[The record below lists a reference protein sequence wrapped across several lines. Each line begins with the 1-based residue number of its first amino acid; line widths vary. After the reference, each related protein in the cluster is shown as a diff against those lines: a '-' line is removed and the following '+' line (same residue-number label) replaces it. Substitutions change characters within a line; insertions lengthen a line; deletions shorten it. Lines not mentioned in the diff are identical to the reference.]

1 MCDFETKIDAN
12 GNAELDIRF
21 PITKVELK
29 RGFLRG
35 TMWIIR
41 PKQEFLAARRKRGN
55 MPRGYSA
62 NDKRRYMK
70 MFFEGAASSEDL

>member
-1 MCDFETKIDAN
+1 MKHQTEKWVCDMCDFETKIDAN

-29 RGFLRG
+29 RGLWRG

-41 PKQEFLAARRKRGN
+41 PKRGRARVFSSEKEAREYAARIFGKR
-55 MPRGYSA
+55 
-62 NDKRRYMK
+62 
-70 MFFEGAASSEDL
+70 

>member
-29 RGFLRG
+29 RGIWRG

-41 PKQEFLAARRKRGN
+41 PKRGRARVFSSEKEAKEYAARIFSKR
-55 MPRGYSA
+55 
-62 NDKRRYMK
+62 
-70 MFFEGAASSEDL
+70 

>member
-29 RGFLRG
+29 RGFWRG

-41 PKQEFLAARRKRGN
+41 PKRGRARV
-55 MPRGYSA
+55 
-62 NDKRRYMK
+62 
-70 MFFEGAASSEDL
+70 FSSEKEAREYASRIFGKR

>member
-29 RGFLRG
+29 RGFWRG
-35 TMWIIR
+35 TMWIVR
-41 PKQEFLAARRKRGN
+41 PKRGRARV
-55 MPRGYSA
+55 
-62 NDKRRYMK
+62 
-70 MFFEGAASSEDL
+70 FSSEKDAKEYAKIIFAKR

>member
-29 RGFLRG
+29 RGLWRG

-41 PKQEFLAARRKRGN
+41 PKRGRARV
-55 MPRGYSA
+55 
-62 NDKRRYMK
+62 
-70 MFFEGAASSEDL
+70 FSSEKEAREYAKLVFGQRRVTF

>member
-29 RGFLRG
+29 RGFWRG

-41 PKQEFLAARRKRGN
+41 PKRGRARV
-55 MPRGYSA
+55 
-62 NDKRRYMK
+62 
-70 MFFEGAASSEDL
+70 FSSEKEAREYAALIFGKQ

>member
-21 PITKVELK
+21 QITKVELK
-29 RGFLRG
+29 RGLWRG

-41 PKQEFLAARRKRGN
+41 PKRGRARVFGSEKEAREYAGRIFGKR
-55 MPRGYSA
+55 
-62 NDKRRYMK
+62 
-70 MFFEGAASSEDL
+70 

>member
-21 PITKVELK
+21 PITKVDFK
-29 RGFLRG
+29 RGFWRG

-41 PKQEFLAARRKRGN
+41 PKRGRARVFSSEKEAREYAARIFGKR
-55 MPRGYSA
+55 
-62 NDKRRYMK
+62 
-70 MFFEGAASSEDL
+70 

>member
-29 RGFLRG
+29 RGFWRG
-35 TMWIIR
+35 TIWIIR
-41 PKQEFLAARRKRGN
+41 PKRG
-55 MPRGYSA
+55 RA
-62 NDKRRYMK
+62 IV
-70 MFFEGAASSEDL
+70 FSSEREAKEYAKIIFGKR

>member
-29 RGFLRG
+29 RGFWRG

-41 PKQEFLAARRKRGN
+41 PKRGRAIVFSSEKEAREYAARMFGKR
-55 MPRGYSA
+55 
-62 NDKRRYMK
+62 
-70 MFFEGAASSEDL
+70 

>member
-12 GNAELDIRF
+12 GNAEVDIRF

-29 RGFLRG
+29 RGFWRG

-41 PKQEFLAARRKRGN
+41 PKRGRARV
-55 MPRGYSA
+55 
-62 NDKRRYMK
+62 
-70 MFFEGAASSEDL
+70 FSSEKEAREYAKIIFGKR

>member
-29 RGFLRG
+29 RGFWRG

-41 PKQEFLAARRKRGN
+41 PKRGRARVFSSEKEAREYAARIFGKR
-55 MPRGYSA
+55 
-62 NDKRRYMK
+62 
-70 MFFEGAASSEDL
+70 

>member
-29 RGFLRG
+29 RGFWRG
-35 TMWIIR
+35 TIWIIR
-41 PKQEFLAARRKRGN
+41 PKRGRARVFSSEKDAREYAARIFGKR
-55 MPRGYSA
+55 
-62 NDKRRYMK
+62 
-70 MFFEGAASSEDL
+70 

>member
-29 RGFLRG
+29 RGFWRG

-41 PKQEFLAARRKRGN
+41 PKRGRAIVFSSEMEAREYAARIFGKR
-55 MPRGYSA
+55 
-62 NDKRRYMK
+62 
-70 MFFEGAASSEDL
+70 

>member
-1 MCDFETKIDAN
+1 MCDFETKIAAN

-29 RGFLRG
+29 RGFWRG

-41 PKQEFLAARRKRGN
+41 PKRGRARV
-55 MPRGYSA
+55 
-62 NDKRRYMK
+62 
-70 MFFEGAASSEDL
+70 FSSEKEAREYAKLVFGQRRVTF

>member
-1 MCDFETKIDAN
+1 MKHQTEKGVCDMCDFETKIDAN

-29 RGFLRG
+29 RGFWRG

-41 PKQEFLAARRKRGN
+41 PKRGRARVFGSEKEAREYAARIFGKR
-55 MPRGYSA
+55 
-62 NDKRRYMK
+62 
-70 MFFEGAASSEDL
+70 

>member
-29 RGFLRG
+29 RGFWRG

-41 PKQEFLAARRKRGN
+41 PKRGRAKVFSSEKEAREYAARIFGKR
-55 MPRGYSA
+55 
-62 NDKRRYMK
+62 
-70 MFFEGAASSEDL
+70 

>member
-29 RGFLRG
+29 RGFWRG

-41 PKQEFLAARRKRGN
+41 PKRGRAIVFSSEKEAREYAARIFGKR
-55 MPRGYSA
+55 
-62 NDKRRYMK
+62 
-70 MFFEGAASSEDL
+70 

>member
-1 MCDFETKIDAN
+1 MCDFEMKIAAN

-29 RGFLRG
+29 RGPWRG

-41 PKQEFLAARRKRGN
+41 PKRG
-55 MPRGYSA
+55 RA
-62 NDKRRYMK
+62 KV
-70 MFFEGAASSEDL
+70 FSSEKEAREYAKLVFGQRRVTF

>member
-29 RGFLRG
+29 RGFWRG

-41 PKQEFLAARRKRGN
+41 PKRGRARV
-55 MPRGYSA
+55 
-62 NDKRRYMK
+62 
-70 MFFEGAASSEDL
+70 FSSEKEAREYAKIIFGKR

>member
-12 GNAELDIRF
+12 GNAELDILF

-29 RGFLRG
+29 RGFWRG

-41 PKQEFLAARRKRGN
+41 PKRGRARV
-55 MPRGYSA
+55 
-62 NDKRRYMK
+62 
-70 MFFEGAASSEDL
+70 FSSEKEAREYAKIIFGKR

>member
-29 RGFLRG
+29 RGFWRG

-41 PKQEFLAARRKRGN
+41 PKRGRARVFSSEKEAREYAARIFAKR
-55 MPRGYSA
+55 
-62 NDKRRYMK
+62 
-70 MFFEGAASSEDL
+70 

>member
-29 RGFLRG
+29 RGFWRG
-35 TMWIIR
+35 TIWIIR
-41 PKQEFLAARRKRGN
+41 PKRGRARVFSSEKEAREYAARIFGKR
-55 MPRGYSA
+55 
-62 NDKRRYMK
+62 
-70 MFFEGAASSEDL
+70 

>member
-29 RGFLRG
+29 RGLWRG

-41 PKQEFLAARRKRGN
+41 PKRG
-55 MPRGYSA
+55 RA
-62 NDKRRYMK
+62 KV
-70 MFFEGAASSEDL
+70 FSSEKEAREYAKIIFGKR

>member
-29 RGFLRG
+29 RGFWHG

-41 PKQEFLAARRKRGN
+41 PKRGRARVFSSEKEAREYAARIFGKR
-55 MPRGYSA
+55 
-62 NDKRRYMK
+62 
-70 MFFEGAASSEDL
+70 